1 MKKEFV
7 EPKVKRIELNMK
19 ENIASSLEYTMG
31 YYFTYGLFDCTIVT
45 TGKKVGN
52 VTQEEA
58 APCMINP
65 NARIGGGTIVS
76 EKEVRP
82 YFKR

>member
-19 ENIASSLEYTMG
+19 ENIASSVQFTMG
-31 YYFTYGLFDCTIVT
+31 YYFTYTLFQCNIVT
-45 TGKKVGN
+45 TGRPVGS
-52 VTQEEA
+52 VTEAEA

-65 NARIGGGTIVS
+65 NAKIGGGTVVS